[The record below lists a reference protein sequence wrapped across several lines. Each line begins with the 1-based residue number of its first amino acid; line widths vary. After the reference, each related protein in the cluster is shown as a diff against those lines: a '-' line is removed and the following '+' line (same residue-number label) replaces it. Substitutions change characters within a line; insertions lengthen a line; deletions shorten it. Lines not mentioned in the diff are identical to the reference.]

1 MSALTSSTFICA
13 HTLLYSYT
21 STYMLTL
28 RLYTNLCLHLPI
40 PTLTL
45 THAHS
50 PGSTLTRLCPHSL
63 SHMHTLTGSHSP
75 TPMPT
80 LTNSMLT
87 CAHMLSRLLKY
98 LFHHIPPYSHFSQ
111 TFTLTQPFPSGDHDW
126 SGVPFLSS
134 SWIFPR
140 AAHPHV
146 LCFDHGSRPST
157 MPATLSSPTKAP
169 PSCSSLLSYSAT
181 TR

>member
-1 MSALTSSTFICA
+1 M
-13 HTLLYSYT
+13 
-21 STYMLTL
+21 
-28 RLYTNLCLHLPI
+28 
-40 PTLTL
+40 PTLTHTHTHSHSHTCSLSRLHTHPSVPTLIL

-50 PGSTLTRLCPHSL
+50 HRLTLTHLCPHSL
-63 SHMHTLTGSHSP
+63 SHMRALTGSP

-98 LFHHIPPYSHFSQ
+98 LFHHIPPYNHFSQ
-111 TFTLTQPFPSGDHDW
+111 TITLTQPFPSGDYDW
-126 SGVPFLSS
+126 SGVLFLSS
-134 SWIFPR
+134 SWIFPH

-169 PSCSSLLSYSAT
+169 PSCSSLSSYSAT